1 MVSMI
6 PYQKEK
12 YNYWQSGKK
21 GINYKKSIN
30 SSNSRKYQMRDDF
43 PQKE

>member
-30 SSNSRKYQMRDDF
+30 SSNRRKYQM
-43 PQKE
+43 